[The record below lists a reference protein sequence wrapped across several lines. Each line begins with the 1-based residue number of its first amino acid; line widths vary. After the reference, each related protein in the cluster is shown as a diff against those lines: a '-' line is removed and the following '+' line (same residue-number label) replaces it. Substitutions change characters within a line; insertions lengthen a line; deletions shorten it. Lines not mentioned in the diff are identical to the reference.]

1 MKYLF
6 IIVVGLVLFSSN
18 PDLKTHQKA
27 ISREL
32 SISLKDDVESISG
45 NSILGSII
53 TEGVTLYSKEYFDKV
68 LEKVIIRRDY
78 YFFSFSDFEWSV
90 YKKEVSFGILGQV
103 FIYNDVTDAYDKV
116 KDFIEGIVLDELSNN
131 KIEDKSDENNEDKN
145 ELIKSDIKENSYYFI
160 NASNQ
165 DLVYFYRTPNEYDR
179 KNSYFNSKEQVF
191 VGEIKDNFG
200 YIEFTNSEGEIS
212 KGWIRVNDL
221 TIN

>member
-18 PDLKTHQKA
+18 PDLNTHQKA

-45 NSILGSII
+45 NSLLGTII

-90 YKKEVSFGILGQV
+90 YKKEVSFGILGHV
-103 FIYNDVTDAYDKV
+103 FVYNDVTDAYDKV

-131 KIEDKSDENNEDKN
+131 KIEDKKPRSSDK
-145 ELIKSDIKENSYYFI
+145 
-160 NASNQ
+160 
-165 DLVYFYRTPNEYDR
+165 
-179 KNSYFNSKEQVF
+179 
-191 VGEIKDNFG
+191 
-200 YIEFTNSEGEIS
+200 
-212 KGWIRVNDL
+212 
-221 TIN
+221 